1 MKLTHGMPRFPTPK
15 PLTLSPV
22 RPRLRSAGRDFFV
35 PVHDG
40 LCAVAKL
47 PRHRA
52 LGPELHS
59 GKCNPDLAR
68 ADSLPRLSVSLRAAH
83 LPVTGH
89 HHQALRTRGAAT
101 LSLCLALR
109 RVGYAGYV
117 AHTAPPSVRSA
128 LPARLTAFL
137 LAVPLIFLG
146 TNSIFPHPFYDS
158 DCTLIL
164 LFCIW
169 LLLHLERRDFPVLAT
184 VLCGVCFAIPL
195 FIKQNTGLAFP
206 LSAAACIVFFGIRE
220 RRVAILLLAG
230 FASGVII
237 GLGLIQCT
245 AGAGNYLHW
254 TIQFASSRRLPGVGT
269 VLGVYRDPGLMWIFA
284 VFAGGLALLLLHPI
298 GLGLR
303 QRLIGWLT
311 ALLLALPFLWA
322 FAALFF

>member
-1 MKLTHGMPRFPTPK
+1 M
-15 PLTLSPV
+15 
-22 RPRLRSAGRDFFV
+22 
-35 PVHDG
+35 
-40 LCAVAKL
+40 
-47 PRHRA
+47 
-52 LGPELHS
+52 
-59 GKCNPDLAR
+59 
-68 ADSLPRLSVSLRAAH
+68 
-83 LPVTGH
+83 
-89 HHQALRTRGAAT
+89 
-101 LSLCLALR
+101 
-109 RVGYAGYV
+109 
-117 AHTAPPSVRSA
+117 
-128 LPARLTAFL
+128 
-137 LAVPLIFLG
+137 PLIFLG

-158 DCTLIL
+158 DSTLVL

-195 FIKQNTGLAFP
+195 FIKQNTGLA
-206 LSAAACIVFFGIRE
+206 LSVECCGLHCIFFWDSRATWRCWRGFRE
-220 RRVAILLLAG
+220 W
-230 FASGVII
+230 SDH

-322 FAALFF
+322 FAALFLRRMPPTGLKLFYVYGPRC